1 VSDQALRVDGLVA
14 GYDGV
19 PVLHD
24 VSLACA
30 PAAITA
36 VIGANGAG
44 KTTMLRALSGVVRP
58 SAGSV
63 RLGDDELR
71 GRRPH
76 DIVRL
81 GVAHVPEG
89 RHVFARL
96 SVRENLRLGAYCVP
110 VASARAAA
118 LTAVLELFPFLHQRA
133 NQRAGTL
140 SGGEQQML
148 AIGRALMSRPRV
160 LLLDE
165 PTLGIA
171 PLMVARLFDAIARL
185 PELGTAVL
193 LVEQNVREA
202 LELAPEAYVL
212 QTGRIVLHGSGT
224 ELLGSDLVRQA
235 YLGI

>member
-1 VSDQALRVDGLVA
+1 MSRLLEVGSLVA

-19 PVLHD
+19 AVLHD
-24 VSLACA
+24 VSLEVAA
-30 PAAITA
+30 GAITA

-44 KTTMLRALSGVVRP
+44 KTTLLRAISGIVPP

-63 RLGDDELR
+63 RLNGTAVE
-71 GRRPH
+71 RRPAH

-96 SVRENLRLGAYCVP
+96 SVADNLRLGGYTVRDRRTFERMKERVVEMFP
-110 VASARAAA
+110 VLRD
-118 LTAVLELFPFLHQRA
+118 LETR
-133 NQRAGTL
+133 RAGTL

-148 AIGRALMSRPRV
+148 AIGRALMSGPQL

-171 PLMVARLFDAIARL
+171 PLLVAKLFDAIKRL

-202 LELAPEAYVL
+202 LEIAQSAYVL
-212 QTGRIVLHGSGT
+212 QTGRIVLTGQGR

-235 YLGI
+235 YLGL

>member
-1 VSDQALRVDGLVA
+1 MSALLEVRSIFA

-19 PVLHD
+19 AVLHD
-24 VSLACA
+24 VSLEVAA
-30 PAAITA
+30 GAITA
-36 VIGANGAG
+36 VVGANGAG
-44 KTTMLRALSGVVRP
+44 KTTLLRAISGIVRP
-58 SAGSV
+58 SAGRV
-63 RLGDDELR
+63 RMNGAAVE
-71 GRRPH
+71 RRPAH

-81 GVAHVPEG
+81 GMAHVPEG

-96 SVRENLRLGAYCVP
+96 SVADNLRLGGYTT
-110 VASARAAA
+110 RDRR
-118 LTAVLELFPFLHQRA
+118 TFERTKGRVLEMFPVLRDLETR
-133 NQRAGTL
+133 RAGTL

-148 AIGRALMSRPRV
+148 AIGRALMSGPQL

-171 PLMVARLFDAIARL
+171 PLLVTKLFDAISRL

-202 LELAPEAYVL
+202 LEIAQSAYVL
-212 QTGRIVLHGSGT
+212 QTGRVVLTGQGR

-235 YLGI
+235 YLGL

>member
-1 VSDQALRVDGLVA
+1 MSGLLEVHSLVA

-19 PVLHD
+19 AVLHG
-24 VSLACA
+24 VSLEV
-30 PAAITA
+30 AAGAVTA

-44 KTTMLRALSGVVRP
+44 KTTLLRAISGIVGP

-63 RLGDDELR
+63 RLNGTAVE
-71 GRRPH
+71 RRPAH

-96 SVRENLRLGAYCVP
+96 TVADNLRLGGYTVRDRRAFERTK
-110 VASARAAA
+110 ARVVEMFP
-118 LTAVLELFPFLHQRA
+118 LLGDLETR
-133 NQRAGTL
+133 RAGTL

-148 AIGRALMSRPRV
+148 AIGRALMSGPQL

-171 PLMVARLFDAIARL
+171 PLLVAKLFDAIRRL

-202 LELAPEAYVL
+202 LEIAQTAYVL
-212 QTGRIVLHGSGT
+212 QTGRVVLTGQGR

-235 YLGI
+235 YLGL

>member
-1 VSDQALRVDGLVA
+1 MSVLLEVRGLGG

-24 VSLACA
+24 VSLDAA
-30 PAAITA
+30 AAAIT
-36 VIGANGAG
+36 VVVGANGAG
-44 KTTMLRALSGVVRP
+44 KTTLLRAISGIVRP
-58 SAGSV
+58 SAGTV
-63 RLGDDELR
+63 RVDGAAVE
-71 GRRPH
+71 RRRAH

-89 RHVFARL
+89 RHIFARL
-96 SVRENLRLGAYCVP
+96 TVAENLRLGGYTVGDRATLERTK
-110 VASARAAA
+110 AR
-118 LTAVLELFPFLHQRA
+118 VVELFPILRDRET
-133 NQRAGTL
+133 QRAGTL

-148 AIGRALMSRPRV
+148 AIGRALMSAPRL

-171 PLMVARLFDAIARL
+171 PLLVARLFDAIKRL

-202 LELAPEAYVL
+202 LEIAQSAYVL
-212 QTGRIVLHGSGT
+212 QTGRVVLSGQGRA
-224 ELLGSDLVRQA
+224 LLRSDMVRQA
-235 YLGI
+235 YLGL

>member
-1 VSDQALRVDGLVA
+1 MSALLEVQALAA

-24 VSLACA
+24 VSLTVAA
-30 PAAITA
+30 EAIT
-36 VIGANGAG
+36 VVVGANGAG
-44 KTTMLRALSGVVRP
+44 KTTLLRAISGIVRP
-58 SAGSV
+58 STGSV
-63 RLGDDELR
+63 QVNGTAVE
-71 GRRPH
+71 RRRAH

-81 GVAHVPEG
+81 GIAHVPEG
-89 RHVFARL
+89 RRIFARL
-96 SVRENLRLGAYCVP
+96 TVAENLRLGGYIVGDRQTFERTK
-110 VASARAAA
+110 AR
-118 LTAVLELFPFLHQRA
+118 VVELFPILRDRET
-133 NQRAGTL
+133 QRAGTL

-148 AIGRALMSRPRV
+148 AIGRALMSAPQL

-171 PLMVARLFDAIARL
+171 PLLVAKLFDAIKRL

-202 LELAPEAYVL
+202 LEIAASAYVL
-212 QTGRIVLHGSGT
+212 QTGRVVLTGQGR

-235 YLGI
+235 YLGL

>member
-1 VSDQALRVDGLVA
+1 MSRLLEVSSLVA

-19 PVLHD
+19 AVLHD
-24 VSLACA
+24 VSLEVAA
-30 PAAITA
+30 GAITA

-44 KTTMLRALSGVVRP
+44 KTTLLRAISGIVRP

-63 RLGDDELR
+63 RLNGTAVE
-71 GRRPH
+71 RRPAH

-96 SVRENLRLGAYCVP
+96 TVADNLRLGGYTVRDRRTFEQTKERVVEMFP
-110 VASARAAA
+110 V
-118 LTAVLELFPFLHQRA
+118 LGDLETH
-133 NQRAGTL
+133 RAGTL

-148 AIGRALMSRPRV
+148 AIGRALMSGPQL

-171 PLMVARLFDAIARL
+171 PLLVAKLFDAIKRL

-202 LELAPEAYVL
+202 LEIAQSAYVL
-212 QTGRIVLHGSGT
+212 QTGRVVLTGQGS

-235 YLGI
+235 YLGL

>member
-1 VSDQALRVDGLVA
+1 MSPLLEVRALFA

-19 PVLHD
+19 AVLHD
-24 VSLACA
+24 VSLEVA

-36 VIGANGAG
+36 VVGANGAG
-44 KTTMLRALSGVVRP
+44 KTTLLRAISGLVRP

-63 RLGDDELR
+63 RVNGTAVE
-71 GRRPH
+71 RRAAH

-81 GVAHVPEG
+81 GLAHVPEG

-96 SVRENLRLGAYCVP
+96 SVADNLRLGAYTVRDRRTFERRK
-110 VASARAAA
+110 AQ
-118 LTAVLELFPFLHQRA
+118 VLETFPILGELDG
-133 NQRAGTL
+133 QRAGNL

-148 AIGRALMSRPRV
+148 AIGRALMSGPQ
-160 LLLDE
+160 LLVLDE

-171 PLMVARLFDAIARL
+171 PLLVAKLFDALRRL
-185 PELGTAVL
+185 PERGTSVV

-202 LELAPEAYVL
+202 LEIAASAYVL
-212 QTGRIVLHGSGT
+212 QTGRVVLAGPGR

-235 YLGI
+235 YLGL

>member
-1 VSDQALRVDGLVA
+1 MTEPLLDVKGLVA
-14 GYDGV
+14 GYGAV
-19 PVLHD
+19 PVLRE
-24 VSLACA
+24 VSLSV
-30 PAAITA
+30 PEGGIVA
-36 VIGANGAG
+36 VVGANGAG
-44 KTTMLRALSGVVRP
+44 KTTLLRALSGVVRP
-58 SAGSV
+58 GAGTV
-63 RLGDDELR
+63 RTGSRDVAGMR
-71 GRRPH
+71 AH

-96 SVRENLRLGAYCVP
+96 SVSENLRLGAYTLGD
-110 VASARAAA
+110 ARAIQQAHD
-118 LTAVLELFPFLHQRA
+118 AVFELFPVLQQRGR
-133 NQRAGTL
+133 QRAGTL

-148 AIGRALMSRPRV
+148 AVGRALMSRPRL

-171 PLMVARLFDAIARL
+171 PLIVEKLFDAIGRL
-185 PELGTAVL
+185 PALGTAVL

-202 LELAPEAYVL
+202 LELAGHAYVL
-212 QTGRIVLHGSGT
+212 QTGRIVLDGPGS